1 MPALPLPHGPQP
13 WAGALRGVRA
23 GVLAVLCV
31 LLPVGGHAL
40 LQGHTPRLLVLV
52 LVAVLALSLCLV
64 LTRRRLTDTQL
75 LAAFAAAQAAYHVCY
90 VLPGACAALTDP
102 PRDGHLSGL
111 AEHAAAGPGPSVL
124 LGGHAVTLLL
134 AARLL
139 GTTESLL
146 VHARPLAESTQLILC
161 ALLPLLAV
169 VPTAQGPLRRPGTAV
184 APLRP
189 AALAY
194 PRPGRAPPTTAYLP
208 NPFRPS
214 AVTGFRLAA

>member
-1 MPALPLPHGPQP
+1 MLASLLPHGVPP
-13 WAGALRGVRA
+13 WAGALRAVRA

-52 LVAVLALSLCLV
+52 VEAALAVPLYLV
-64 LTRRRLTDTQL
+64 LTRRRLADTQL
-75 LAAFAAAQAAYHVCY
+75 LAAFAGAQAAYHVCY
-90 VLPGACAALTDP
+90 VVPGACAALTDRP
-102 PRDGHLSGL
+102 SGGHLAGL
-111 AEHAAAGPGPSVL
+111 TEHAAAGPGPPVL

-146 VHARPLAESTQLILC
+146 LHARPLTESAQRILH
-161 ALLPLLAV
+161 ALLPLL
-169 VPTAQGPLRRPGTAV
+169 TAIPAGHGPLRTPATEV

-189 AALAY
+189 TALAY
-194 PRPGRAPPTTAYLP
+194 PCPGRAPPTPVVLP
-208 NPFRPS
+208 NPFRPP